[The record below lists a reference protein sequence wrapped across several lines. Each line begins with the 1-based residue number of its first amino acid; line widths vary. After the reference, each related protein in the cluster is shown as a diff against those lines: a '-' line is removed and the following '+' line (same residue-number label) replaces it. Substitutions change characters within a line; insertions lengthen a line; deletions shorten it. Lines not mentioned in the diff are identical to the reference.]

1 MLFQWFKSTSRSQ
14 LYKKLMQSNPDWE
27 EQDELKEYKNLSQ
40 WFNMTMK
47 SSEAIKSIKK
57 FDAQVREQLT
67 ARVNN
72 Q

>member
-40 WFNMTMK
+40 WFNMAMK

-67 ARVNN
+67 ARVN

>member
-1 MLFQWFKSTSRSQ
+1 
-14 LYKKLMQSNPDWE
+14 
-27 EQDELKEYKNLSQ
+27 LKEYKNLSQ

-67 ARVNN
+67 ARVN

>member
-1 MLFQWFKSTSRSQ
+1 MLFQWFKSTSRFQ

-67 ARVNN
+67 ARVN